1 MKVVVVLLAVLVAA
15 SAAPQKR
22 FFVQDIQN
30 WIQQLQAA
38 FNNAKDKFN
47 ELTSGLGVHFD
58 RIVDLLIDQIDSGMT
73 EAGCI
78 KLCETSS
85 SKILGSASSMAGT
98 VCAPVCTAA
107 LAKLEEI
114 AG

>member
-22 FFVQDIQN
+22 FFIKDIQN
-30 WIQQLQAA
+30 WIQQLQAV
-38 FNNAKDKFN
+38 FNKAKDKFN

-73 EAGCI
+73 EAACI
-78 KLCETSS
+78 KVCESS
-85 SKILGSASSMAGT
+85 AGKILGDASPMAGT

-107 LAKLEEI
+107 LAKLEEV

>member
-22 FFVQDIQN
+22 FFVKDIQD
-30 WIQQLQAA
+30 WIYQIQAV
-38 FNNAKDKFN
+38 FNKAKDKFN
-47 ELTSGLGVHFD
+47 ELTSGLGVHFN
-58 RIVDLLIDQIDSGMT
+58 RIVDMLIDQIDSGMS
-73 EAGCI
+73 EATCI
-78 KLCETSS
+78 HVCESS
-85 SKILGSASSMAGT
+85 ANTLLGPASSLADS